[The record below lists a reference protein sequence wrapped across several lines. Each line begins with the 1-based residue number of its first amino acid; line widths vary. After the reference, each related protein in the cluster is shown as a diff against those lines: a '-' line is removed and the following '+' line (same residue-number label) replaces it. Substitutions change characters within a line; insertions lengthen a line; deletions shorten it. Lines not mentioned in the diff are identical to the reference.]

1 VTSILQT
8 SSIVSPPSATEYIA
22 AAWSVAVIGVLLSV
36 GTFWLA
42 QQQLDTHKL
51 LEFRWVA
58 ENRHRA
64 LKKEID
70 GELKA
75 VESVRDLFLVSGQVT
90 REDFRA
96 LARTLLARRRGIYAL
111 GWLPRIQNSE
121 QEPSTLEHAGTPRG
135 VRIVQPEPQ
144 TGMASTGGN
153 EAFSPLLFIEP
164 YPGNAVLSSFE
175 AASSPLYQGLLVR
188 ARDSGE
194 MAVSGRI
201 PLDERGAFGVAVVL
215 PVHDGSA
222 LRVQP
227 SNGGQLLGYALG
239 IFRISELARTA
250 TSALE
255 PRGVEFVIVDESA
268 PEGERFLDFYSS
280 RLSAPSQ
287 SPREAWQ
294 AWRGEKALRLTQ
306 TFQVANREWSVTF
319 GPTAEFRS
327 AGGFQQGPWVVL
339 ISGLTVTVLLSLYL
353 RRVDQNV
360 RVRAR
365 MEAALREREE
375 LFREMTEAIQEVF
388 WIQTPDGSRVLYV
401 SPAYETVWGRPC
413 ASLYREPRSFLENVH
428 PDDRAEVEANCD
440 RAQNQKSEQ
449 VFRVLGP
456 DGTIR
461 WVRSRAY
468 PVRNELGEVHRV
480 AGIREDITEIKQA
493 EEALRES
500 EKQLRSLFDQSPDI
514 IKVVDGNGHI
524 LSMSRS
530 LPELS
535 VEEAI
540 GRSSFDL
547 LPPDYRKRYKKGLK
561 KVFRKGKHDHFQ
573 YATADSAWW
582 DVRIVPIRREDVV
595 HEAMVIHSDVTET
608 KALEAK
614 AMRSARLASLGVLAA
629 GVAHEINNPN
639 NSIQFN
645 ASVLSR
651 VFDDTLPIIDRHRSE
666 NGDFV
671 LGGMPVDKAL
681 ETVPRMLSGI
691 RNGSLRIQRI
701 VGNLKHM
708 SRHDTGDFSR
718 DIDVL
723 EVLQAAIS
731 ILRNQIQKHTDRLVH
746 DVPDNLPPVSG
757 NAQQLE
763 QVFINIIM
771 NALQALTDRTQMV
784 RIASFLDETA
794 GYILVSVRDEGR
806 GMPED
811 EVRKVTAPFFTTRE
825 EVGGTGLGMSISDT
839 IIRRHKGSMSIA
851 SELGMGTDVIVRL
864 PVTDKTGGAA

>member
-1 VTSILQT
+1 MTPIEQT
-8 SSIVSPPSATEYIA
+8 SSTPSPPSATEYVA
-22 AAWSVAVIGVLLSV
+22 AAWSVAVIGMLLSL
-36 GTFWLA
+36 GGFWLI
-42 QQQLDTHKL
+42 QQQLDTHKQ

-58 ENRHRA
+58 ENRLRA

-75 VESVRDLFLVSGQVT
+75 VESVRDLFLVSEQVT

-111 GWLPRIQNSE
+111 GWLPHIPDSE
-121 QEPSTLEHAGTPRG
+121 QGSRALAYAGALRG
-135 VRIVQPEPQ
+135 VRIVQSRPQ
-144 TGMASTGGN
+144 TGMEPAGGN
-153 EAFSPLLFIEP
+153 EVFFPLLFIEP
-164 YPGNAVLSSFE
+164 YPGNEVLSGFE
-175 AASSPLYQGLLVR
+175 PGSSPLYQDLLVR
-188 ARDSGE
+188 AGDSGE

-201 PLDERGAFGVAVVL
+201 PLDERGAFGFAVVL
-215 PVHDGSA
+215 PVRDGSA
-222 LRVQP
+222 LRAHS

-239 IFRISELARTA
+239 IFRISDLARTA
-250 TSALE
+250 TSVLE

-268 PEGERFLDFYSS
+268 SEGERFLDFYSS

-287 SPREAWQ
+287 SSREDWQ
-294 AWRGEKALRLTQ
+294 SWQRKKAPRLTQ
-306 TFQVANREWSVTF
+306 SFHVASREWSVTF

-339 ISGLTVTVLLSLYL
+339 VSGLTVTVLLTLYL
-353 RRVDQNV
+353 RRVDQSA

-375 LFREMTEAIQEVF
+375 LFRQMTEAIQEVF
-388 WIQTPDGSRVLYV
+388 WIQTPDGGRVLYV
-401 SPAYETVWGRPC
+401 SPAYEAVWGRSC
-413 ASLYREPRSFLENVH
+413 ASLYQEPRSFLENVH

-440 RAQNQKSEQ
+440 RARNQKSEQ
-449 VFRVLGP
+449 VFRVLRS
-456 DGTIR
+456 DGSVR
-461 WVRSRAY
+461 WVRSRAFAIQ
-468 PVRNELGEVHRV
+468 NEFGETYRV

-493 EEALRES
+493 EEALRQS

-514 IKVVDGNGHI
+514 IKVVDEEGRI

-535 VEEAI
+535 VDEAV
-540 GRSSFDL
+540 GRSSHDL
-547 LPPDYRKRYKKGLK
+547 LPPDYWKRYKKGLK
-561 KVFRKGKHDHFQ
+561 KVFRKGKQDHFQ
-573 YATADSAWW
+573 YSTADSAWW

-608 KALEAK
+608 KTLEAK
-614 AMRSARLASLGVLAA
+614 SIRSARLASLGVLAA

-645 ASVLSR
+645 ASVLTR
-651 VFDDTLPIIDRHRSE
+651 VFDDALPIIDRHRSE

-671 LGGMPVDKAL
+671 LGGMPVEKAL

-691 RNGSLRIQRI
+691 RSGSLRIQRI

-708 SRHDTGDFSR
+708 SRHDTGDFSG
-718 DIDVL
+718 DLDVL
-723 EVLQAAIS
+723 EVLQASIS
-731 ILRNQIQKHTDRLVH
+731 ILRNEIRKHTDRFVL
-746 DVPDNLPPVSG
+746 DLPDNLPPVSG

-763 QVFINIIM
+763 QVFINIVM
-771 NALQALTDRTQMV
+771 NALQALSDRTQAV
-784 RIASFLDETA
+784 RIASFLDETG

-806 GMPED
+806 GIPED
-811 EVRKVTAPFFTTRE
+811 EIRKVTAPFFTTRE

-839 IIRRHKGSMSIA
+839 IIRRHKGSMSIT
-851 SELGMGTDVIVRL
+851 SELGMGTEVIVKF
-864 PVTDKTGGAA
+864 PVTQSMGDAA

>member
-1 VTSILQT
+1 MG
-8 SSIVSPPSATEYIA
+8 A
-22 AAWSVAVIGVLLSV
+22 
-36 GTFWLA
+36 FWLV
-42 QQQLDTHKL
+42 QQQLDTNKL

-75 VESVRDLFLVSGQVT
+75 VESVRDLFLVSEQVT
-90 REDFRA
+90 PEDFRA
-96 LARTLLARRRGIYAL
+96 LARIQLARRRGIYAL
-111 GWLPRIQNSE
+111 GWLPRIPNSE
-121 QEPSTLEHAGTPRG
+121 QVSPTLENAGALRG
-135 VRIVQPEPQ
+135 VRIVQSRPKA
-144 TGMASTGGN
+144 GMAPAGGN
-153 EAFSPLLFIEP
+153 EVFFPLLFIEP
-164 YPGNAVLSSFE
+164 YPGHDVLSAFE
-175 AASSPLYQGLLVR
+175 PGSSPLYQDLLVR
-188 ARDSGE
+188 AGDSGE

-201 PLDERGAFGVAVVL
+201 PLDERGAFGFAVVL
-215 PVHDGSA
+215 PVRDGSGSKA
-222 LRVQP
+222 QS
-227 SNGGQLLGYALG
+227 SNGGHLLGYALG

-250 TSALE
+250 TSVLE

-287 SPREAWQ
+287 SSREDWQ
-294 AWRGEKALRLTQ
+294 AWRAEKAIRLTQ
-306 TFQVANREWSVTF
+306 TFQVANREWSVTS

-339 ISGLTVTVLLSLYL
+339 VSGLTVTVLISLYL

-360 RVRAR
+360 RVRAK
-365 MEAALREREE
+365 MEAALGEREE
-375 LFREMTEAIQEVF
+375 LFRQMTEAIQEVF
-388 WIQTPDGSRVLYV
+388 WIQTPDGNRVLYV
-401 SPAYETVWGRPC
+401 SPAYETVWGRSC
-413 ASLYREPRSFLENVH
+413 ASLYREPRSFLESVH

-440 RAQNQKSEQ
+440 RAKNQKSEQ
-449 VFRVLGP
+449 VFRVLRP

-461 WVRSRAY
+461 WVRSRAFAI
-468 PVRNELGEVHRV
+468 RNELGETYRV

-514 IKVVDGNGHI
+514 IKVVDDAGRI

-535 VEEAI
+535 VGEAI
-540 GRSSFDL
+540 GRSSLDL

-561 KVFRKGKHDHFQ
+561 KVFRKGKQDHFQ

-608 KALEAK
+608 KTLEAK
-614 AMRSARLASLGVLAA
+614 AIRSARLASLGVLAA

-645 ASVLSR
+645 VSVLAR

-731 ILRNQIQKHTDRLVH
+731 ILRNQIKKHTDRFVL
-746 DVPDNLPPVSG
+746 DLPDNLPPIGG

-763 QVFINIIM
+763 QVFINIVI
-771 NALQALTDRTQMV
+771 NALQALTDRTQMM
-784 RIASFLDETA
+784 RIAGFLDETG
-794 GYILVSVRDEGR
+794 GYILVSVKDEGR
-806 GMPED
+806 GIPED

-839 IIRRHKGSMSIA
+839 IIRRHKGSMEIA
-851 SELGMGTDVIVRL
+851 SELGVGTEVIVRL
-864 PVTDKTGGAA
+864 PVTHTMGDAA